1 MYLKAKADPKSKN
14 VENLEKDLWEIEK
27 LYRTD
32 VLLQLRQAVIVHYY
46 ESLGINYKS
55 TKKIQLIKEEST
67 GIFRWN

>member
-32 VLLQLRQAVIVHYY
+32 VLLQLRQAVIVYYY